1 MKAKCSATVDMR
13 FKDLE
18 EIQDLNSDAVAC
30 NTFEESLL
38 VSLDNCLHLIDMRDK
53 VLNNEPE
60 IVQARKLVRQARE
73 YNAMGLDKDKAEM
86 RLLDDRVPMFPEYCI
101 KKTLISKRLA
111 IK

>member
-73 YNAMGLDKDKAEM
+73 YNAMVRRKCACLMTES
-86 RLLDDRVPMFPEYCI
+86 RCFPNI
-101 KKTLISKRLA
+101 AK
-111 IK
+111 